1 MTTVSAETLDALKE
15 FDAATLFNAVVA
27 SMGGSQGGNEL
38 DSKGGVPLNY
48 TGPEVVS
55 MLPELGRA
63 IGTVVTTEVTT
74 NDPDSAAIPWD
85 EYYDTLEAT
94 PGPIIA
100 VMRDVDTRPGRGAC
114 FGDGMAW
121 RHRMLGVTGA
131 VVEGSVRDL
140 AGIGEAGL
148 PIWGTGRV
156 PGHGVFNLVSVN
168 RPVSVGGLLFYPG
181 EIVLA
186 DLDGCTKIPHGTD
199 PEDVL
204 KHARQVREMEQG
216 MFELYRQPGMT
227 LAKLKELRNRG

>member
-1 MTTVSAETLDALKE
+1 MTTVSVETLDALKE

-27 SMGGSQGGNEL
+27 SMGGSQGGHEL
-38 DSKGGVPLNY
+38 DSGGGVPVNY

-55 MLPELGRA
+55 MLPELGSA

-85 EYYDTLEAT
+85 EYYDALEAT

-121 RHRMLGVTGA
+121 RHRMLGVAGA

-140 AGIGEAGL
+140 AGIRDAGL

-156 PGHGVFNLVSVN
+156 PGHGVFNLISVN
-168 RPVSVGGLLFYPG
+168 RPISRRRASRVPRRNNACRPRRLHEDPARDRPGGCAEARPLRS
-181 EIVLA
+181 A
-186 DLDGCTKIPHGTD
+186 RWSRGC
-199 PEDVL
+199 
-204 KHARQVREMEQG
+204 
-216 MFELYRQPGMT
+216 
-227 LAKLKELRNRG
+227 LRCTGSPA